1 MGLVI
6 IYIAISATNSEP
18 AIISLDSAYYR
29 YVVIPYDTSF
39 STLPA
44 ATAADTA
51 GSSDGAL
58 RISGAKD
65 FSFDVKQGF
74 DQGLKVDIT
83 GEVEGVGVEGSLSD
97 KAAPSSTV
105 PISEIERI
113 SLKVFTKNF
122 SGGVGNLTLELP
134 FGITDEIRGGRV
146 GVHSADRKKSISA
159 SYAINRGNFVRTRFA
174 GEEGK
179 QSPYF
184 LAGPVIAGSERVYL
198 TQGLAQPSL
207 LTRDTDYTLDY
218 ENGILSFT
226 NRNIITSRT
235 RIEIEYKQAIED
247 YLNTYQQTDGL
258 LALSPMNVRALYR
271 SSSDDKDNPLTFTP
285 SPAELESLALAGD
298 TARVLH
304 TYADTSSEGSY
315 VIQDDH
321 FVYAGQ
327 GNGDYD
333 VTFFYAG
340 ENNGEYVYEP
350 ALGAF
355 VFRGSNLGNY
365 SPTKELPLPR
375 REDFVG
381 VGADFFEA
389 ISMEVYGSRLDK
401 NTFSAINDDDN
412 NGFGYRTGVNKTLGV
427 FSVKGNYLK
436 YSDTFL
442 PPTSREEIDYQY
454 VWNTEDTLR
463 ELADIS
469 LGVAATD
476 FLRIE
481 TGYGLL
487 NREHRRKFV
496 TIHPFFFV
504 IGYEG
509 IDTLNRYFAGF
520 FKNYT
525 RLQLNARYETYRSVH
540 ILNYGTRYS
549 FDKNISLSLVGG
561 YDRDTISTGITNTVT
576 FSTPL
581 ANLSIGHRSLND
593 TTFLFGNAIIDY
605 TYRGFSLHGDL
616 QQSQRYS
623 QKRNETYVK
632 VQEGEGDYVYDPVT
646 NTYIKKE
653 GGDYVRRVFLLPDFT
668 RVITRNFG
676 VEAGYTRRSYDMKG
690 RFYYIDETD
699 FLSHTED
706 IAFNLRVAPYDI
718 TLNLRQ
724 SLEDDAR
731 YALARNFSID
741 RIASLIPSIGNF
753 SGRLEVQLTSD
764 KIGEVESERRYAYRG
779 TASYDI
785 LSRPTVRPKIGYT
798 YSTIYSQYF
807 ADLDIQQHAP
817 NTGILFSLPLQSI
830 KGKIETTAE
839 LIYRI
844 YNMEDIPFFFAAN
857 EPSGLT
863 TALGAFL
870 SFGVGANTLF
880 SLIYRVEFRPND
892 DPIQNLRLQSR
903 IRF

>member
-1 MGLVI
+1 MELAI
-6 IYIAISATNSEP
+6 FYIAITATNSEP

-29 YVVIPYDTSF
+29 YVVIPYDTSLT
-39 STLPA
+39 TLPVA
-44 ATAADTA
+44 AIADTA
-51 GSSDGAL
+51 GSSDGTL

-65 FSFDVKQGF
+65 FSFDVNQGF

-83 GEVEGVGVEGSLSD
+83 GEVEGVGVEGNLSD

-146 GVHSADRKKSISA
+146 GVHSADKKNSISA
-159 SYAINRGNFVRTRFA
+159 SYAINRGIFVRTRFA

-207 LTRDTDYTLDY
+207 LTRDTDYSIDY
-218 ENGILSFT
+218 ENGIVSFT
-226 NRNIITSRT
+226 NRNVITSRT

-247 YLNTYQQTDGL
+247 YLNTYQQADGL
-258 LALSPMNVRALYR
+258 LAQSSFHVSALYR

-285 SPAELESLALAGD
+285 SPAELESLAVAGD

-315 VIQDDH
+315 VIQNDH
-321 FVYAGQ
+321 FVYVGP
-327 GNGDYD
+327 GNGNYD
-333 VTFFYAG
+333 VTFFYVG

-350 ALGAF
+350 GLGAF
-355 VFRGSNLGNY
+355 EFRGSNLGNY

-375 REDFVG
+375 REDFAA
-381 VGADFFEA
+381 VGAKLLEA
-389 ISMEVYGSRLDK
+389 ISLEVYGSRLDK

-412 NGFGYRTGVNKTLGV
+412 NGYGYRAGLDKTLGA

-436 YSDTFL
+436 YSENFF
-442 PPTSREEIDYQY
+442 PPTSREEIGYQY
-454 VWNTEDTLR
+454 IWNTQDTLK
-463 ELADIS
+463 ELADVS
-469 LGVAATD
+469 LGLTATD
-476 FLRIE
+476 FLRLE
-481 TGYGLL
+481 AGYGLL

-496 TIHPFFFV
+496 TVHPFFFV

-520 FKNYT
+520 LKNYT
-525 RLQLNARYETYRSVH
+525 RLQLNGRYETYGSVH
-540 ILNYGTRYS
+540 IVNYGTRYLFNNNTS
-549 FDKNISLSLVGG
+549 ISLVGG
-561 YDRDTISTGITNTVT
+561 YDRDTSTVGITNTIT
-576 FSTPL
+576 FSTPVV
-581 ANLSIGHRSLND
+581 NLSVGHRSLND

-605 TYRGFSLHGDL
+605 AYRGFSVHGDL

-623 QKRNETYVK
+623 QKRDETYEK
-632 VQEGEGDYVYDPVT
+632 VEDGEGDYVYDPVT
-646 NTYIKKE
+646 NTYIRKE

-676 VEAGYTRRSYDMKG
+676 VEAGYARPSYDMRG
-690 RFYYIDETD
+690 RFYYINETG

-706 IAFNLRVAPYDI
+706 ISASLRVAPYDI

-724 SLEDDAR
+724 SIEDDER

-741 RIASLIPSIGNF
+741 RIASLIPSIGAF
-753 SGRLEVQLTSD
+753 AGRLEIQFTSD
-764 KIGEVESERRYAYRG
+764 KIGDIESERRYSYRG
-779 TASYDI
+779 LASYDV
-785 LSRPTVRPKIGYT
+785 LSRPIVRPKIGYT
-798 YSTIYSQYF
+798 YSTLYSQYF
-807 ADLDIQQHAP
+807 AQLDIRQHAP

-839 LIYRI
+839 LIYRL
-844 YNMEDIPFFFAAN
+844 YNIEDIPFFFAAN
-857 EPSGLT
+857 EPKGLT

-870 SFGVGANTLF
+870 SFGIGANTLF